1 MIRWSQLPLGDLT
14 IATLISLETAG
25 FIGNKYG
32 PFYSFAYMFS
42 VIFVIIFLISLDAS
56 KRNSK
61 LEKIEPKNKV
71 IPVQIQ
77 PKYENKIES
86 RQWFWQSALSA
97 DLPGEYF
104 QVSFLPSS

>member
-32 PFYSFAYMFS
+32 PFYSFVYMFS
-42 VIFVIIFLISLDAS
+42 VVFVIIFLISLDAA

-61 LEKIEPKNKV
+61 LEKITTEWT
-71 IPVQIQ
+71 
-77 PKYENKIES
+77 S
-86 RQWFWQSALSA
+86 RKGKREQGRRGVPNSHR
-97 DLPGEYF
+97 GH
-104 QVSFLPSS
+104 

>member
-1 MIRWSQLPLGDLT
+1 MIRWSQLPKSDLM

-32 PFYSFAYMFS
+32 PFYGFAYMFS
-42 VIFVIIFLISLDAS
+42 VVFVIIFLISLDAV
-56 KRNSK
+56 KRNNK

-77 PKYENKIES
+77 TKYENKIES
-86 RQWFWQSALSA
+86 KQWFWQSA
-97 DLPGEYF
+97 
-104 QVSFLPSS
+104 

>member
-42 VIFVIIFLISLDAS
+42 VTFVIIFLISLDAS
-56 KRNSK
+56 KRNRK

-71 IPVQIQ
+71 IPVQIK

-86 RQWFWQSALSA
+86 KQWFWRSA
-97 DLPGEYF
+97 
-104 QVSFLPSS
+104 

>member
-1 MIRWSQLPLGDLT
+1 MIRWSQLPLGDLM

-32 PFYSFAYMFS
+32 PFYGFAYMFS
-42 VIFVIIFLISLDAS
+42 VIFVIIFLISLDAA
-56 KRNSK
+56 KRNNK

-77 PKYENKIES
+77 TKYENKIES
-86 RQWFWQSALSA
+86 KQWFWQSA
-97 DLPGEYF
+97 
-104 QVSFLPSS
+104 

>member
-32 PFYSFAYMFS
+32 PYYSFVYMFS
-42 VIFVIIFLISLDAS
+42 VIFVIIFLISLDVA

-61 LEKIEPKNKV
+61 LEKIEPKNRF
-71 IPVQIQ
+71 IAIQIQ
-77 PKYENKIES
+77 TKYENKIES
-86 RQWFWQSALSA
+86 KHWFWQSA
-97 DLPGEYF
+97 
-104 QVSFLPSS
+104 